1 MQLDSSS
8 ILRFP
13 HDLTLFRSRNSPRIT
28 NSFLFSSNHCRCRQ
42 LRNTSIWKQGYNL
55 KHDVV
60 QLRSMDEDSV
70 GIFSFDDWGNIEGTS
85 DYMIFSSDGEDS
97 DGEILVTPMN
107 DVDMPRVKR
116 QFVTAE
122 DALTATASRLALLGR
137 MHKKD
142 RIIYGFVSNF
152 GLISFLTICLAF
164 VDWRAWRIVRQPLD
178 AFYFLSPFLA
188 SASLVAFAGYVSVPI
203 LKIFNIRQKFRRKW
217 PYKYNSKKGT
227 PTIGG
232 VFFIPI
238 GVAVAKFMGGSS
250 TESTGILLVTLA
262 YAVIG
267 LFDDT
272 VGLIKPRNFGL
283 SRGTKFLLE
292 VAVAAWFSFW
302 LYTQNIS
309 SPYGMKMLVPLPAPV
324 GLLNLGGYYLLLT
337 VFTFILMTR
346 GHKIIDEL
354 DGFAG
359 GVAAL
364 AFVAMSVAVLPIC
377 SDVSVFGT
385 SMAGACVG
393 FLLHNRYR
401 ASVTMGNTG
410 SLAIGGALAAM
421 ASCSGMF
428 IPLFIASGILVIEVI
443 AVVIQI
449 FPFRTA
455 ESLQGRARSFF
466 QVPPLHH
473 YLELYGM
480 KEPSIVTGAY
490 FISAFLAVLA
500 GYVGL
505 VSA

>member
-1 MQLDSSS
+1 MMCMHACTVLLVMYFMALKLK
-8 ILRFP
+8 ILKIQNYRLVMCFIQV
-13 HDLTLFRSRNSPRIT
+13 RIMYIILV
-28 NSFLFSSNHCRCRQ
+28 SFVNQQ
-42 LRNTSIWKQGYNL
+42 LRDTSIWKQGYNL

-70 GIFSFDDWGNIEGTS
+70 GISSFDDWGNNEGTS

-164 VDWRAWRIVRQPLD
+164 VDWRAWRIVRQPLN

-250 TESTGILLVTLA
+250 TEFTGILLVTLA

-272 VGLIKPRNFGL
+272 VGLIKPCNFGL
-283 SRGTKFLLE
+283 SRGTKLLLE

-309 SPYGMKMLVPLPAPV
+309 SPYSMKMLVPLPAPV

-359 GVAAL
+359 GIAAL

-443 AVVIQI
+443 AVVIQDD
-449 FPFRTA
+449 
-455 ESLQGRARSFF
+455 
-466 QVPPLHH
+466 
-473 YLELYGM
+473 
-480 KEPSIVTGAY
+480 
-490 FISAFLAVLA
+490 
-500 GYVGL
+500 
-505 VSA
+505 

>member
-1 MQLDSSS
+1 MTSTSE
-8 ILRFP
+8 
-13 HDLTLFRSRNSPRIT
+13 
-28 NSFLFSSNHCRCRQ
+28 

-292 VAVAAWFSFW
+292 IAVGHTIFFHR
-302 LYTQNIS
+302 
-309 SPYGMKMLVPLPAPV
+309 KMLVPLPAPV

-377 SDVSVFGT
+377 SGEYS
-385 SMAGACVG
+385 
-393 FLLHNRYR
+393 
-401 ASVTMGNTG
+401 
-410 SLAIGGALAAM
+410 
-421 ASCSGMF
+421 
-428 IPLFIASGILVIEVI
+428 
-443 AVVIQI
+443 
-449 FPFRTA
+449 
-455 ESLQGRARSFF
+455 
-466 QVPPLHH
+466 
-473 YLELYGM
+473 
-480 KEPSIVTGAY
+480 Y
-490 FISAFLAVLA
+490 FML
-500 GYVGL
+500 
-505 VSA
+505 